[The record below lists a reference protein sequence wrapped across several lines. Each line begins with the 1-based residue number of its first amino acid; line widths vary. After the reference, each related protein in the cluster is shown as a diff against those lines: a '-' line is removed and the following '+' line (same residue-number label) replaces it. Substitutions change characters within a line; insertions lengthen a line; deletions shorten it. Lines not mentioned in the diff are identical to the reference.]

1 MLWIGLSHPKALQ
14 ASECNELLGLTRA
27 VCLITAQRQ
36 PGKFAAE
43 AHLVRCLARAA
54 DPRPGDYLQAAQCE
68 PKIHFRRAPQ
78 TRQRLVKGE
87 TLVREMRRTQ
97 RRVQTIAAKT
107 VRMAGLVPVAS
118 SVGEVTQPDVLR

>member
-1 MLWIGLSHPKALQ
+1 M
-14 ASECNELLGLTRA
+14 RY
-27 VCLITAQRQ
+27 
-36 PGKFAAE
+36 AAE
-43 AHLVRCLARAA
+43 SN
-54 DPRPGDYLQAAQCE
+54 GQ
-68 PKIHFRRAPQ
+68 KIEIRKAPQ

-97 RRVQTIAAKT
+97 RRVQTIVAKT